1 MAEKKV
7 ISFTTCLLLIGMLLF
22 ILSCGDLSDEETT
35 DRIRF
40 AEFFFFPTA
49 PYIDK
54 SYIEAVPA
62 DEVASLKID
71 YESEKAAIQQVY
83 SEFYQAFNDRDM
95 SSIKKI
101 LYTGVNIEFG
111 IYVLGSGVE
120 QRYHASNW
128 ITIRDMLQCIWS
140 EQACAESMSNTFWK
154 PNPTLSE
161 FYIRSKHVNAPWDE
175 ASAKGFNYGIGD
187 GTQDLLDVPGETYI
201 YFVKI
206 NGEWKIYQLVSLA
219 PNIAPRY
226 KGKPPIDRYFNDAK
240 YKAP

>member
-1 MAEKKV
+1 MSENNA
-7 ISFTTCLLLIGMLLF
+7 ISLTTSVLLLIGMLSF

-35 DRIRF
+35 DSIRF

-54 SYIEAVPA
+54 SYLEEVPA
-62 DEVASLKID
+62 DEVASSEID

-95 SSIKKI
+95 NAFKK
-101 LYTGVNIEFG
+101 LVYTGFDIEFG
-111 IYVLGSGVE
+111 VHILGNDDITE
-120 QRYHASNW
+120 EPYIASNW
-128 ITIRDMLQCIWS
+128 ISIKGMLEGLWS
-140 EQACAESMSNTFWK
+140 EVPIGGGVPFNQFWG

-161 FYIRSKHVNAPWDE
+161 FYIRPKHVNASWDE
-175 ASAKGFNYGIGD
+175 ASAKGFNCWGGD
-187 GTQDLLDVPGETYI
+187 VDKPGETYI

-206 NGEWKIYQLVSLA
+206 KGEWLIYQLVSLA
-219 PNIAPRY
+219 AEIAPRY
-226 KGKPPIDRYFNDAK
+226 NGKPPIDKYFDDTK